1 MLYPIHLFLA
11 PFIFFSFFPSP
22 FKVFDEFH
30 YMNDPSRGTV
40 WEESVI
46 SSPTTLQM
54 IALSATVSNVDDIV
68 GWFNSTHGPTELV
81 SSDFRYVPTTYHKY
95 QRCSSCP
102 IRCRKV
108 EVMHSECLY
117 YSFTLIQADF
127 SHTMLAYSIK

>member
-1 MLYPIHLFLA
+1 
-11 PFIFFSFFPSP
+11 
-22 FKVFDEFH
+22 
-30 YMNDPSRGTV
+30 MNDPSRGTV

-108 EVMHSECLY
+108 EARHSECLY